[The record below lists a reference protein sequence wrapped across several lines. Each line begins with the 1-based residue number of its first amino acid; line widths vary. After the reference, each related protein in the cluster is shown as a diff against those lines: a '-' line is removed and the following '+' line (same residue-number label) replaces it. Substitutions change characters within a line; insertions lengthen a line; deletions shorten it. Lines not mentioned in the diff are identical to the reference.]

1 MNSRNSD
8 EITAL
13 IPTCVRCL
21 HRTGERAFRF
31 REGVAEVL
39 RQLTDVC
46 LCPVGEP
53 DLLVRTPDDER
64 WADQAE
70 RKRYET
76 LIEGF
81 GGP

>member
-1 MNSRNSD
+1 MNFD
-8 EITAL
+8 EVTAL

-21 HRTGERAFRF
+21 HRTGERAFQF
-31 REGVAEVL
+31 REGVASVS

-53 DLLVRTPDDER
+53 DLLVLTQEGQR

-70 RKRYET
+70 RERYEA
-76 LIEGF
+76 LAEAFRGN
-81 GGP
+81 